1 MTNLSMPPSE
11 LGDLAEEPLPL
22 LKALR
27 TAYRPRELRPRV
39 TLFVPPGVYA
49 GEEEEM
55 SPQRA
60 RLRRA
65 CANLA
70 RVVDGDVPDDPSVR
84 IAQWRIVGLPFETPR
99 QQILTGTIL
108 DHPEFPRKIA
118 PGATTSCLLVIA
130 PGAKPLQVQI
140 SIMKYFEDGYK
151 SQNCCPRRRSGSMS
165 G

>member
-1 MTNLSMPPSE
+1 MTTLSMPPSE

-27 TAYRPRELRPRV
+27 TAYRPRELRPGV

-70 RVVDGDVPDDPSVR
+70 RVVDGDALDEPETKMLSWRLVFDPYVLGPPIHQCLHGITLGHPKLGQGMVPNVLSSTVLAFAPAEGWALTLSR
-84 IAQWRIVGLPFETPR
+84 FYGLGEPAAESAG
-99 QQILTGTIL
+99 GT
-108 DHPEFPRKIA
+108 
-118 PGATTSCLLVIA
+118 S
-130 PGAKPLQVQI
+130 
-140 SIMKYFEDGYK
+140 
-151 SQNCCPRRRSGSMS
+151 
-165 G
+165 